1 MFARIKHALPYL
13 LLAVVSAAAPYAPA
27 PDAPCETPAA
37 FDEPEHAV
45 QMGVRSETR
54 PMGFLYVY
62 TVLNRSQD
70 TLTSV
75 ELGFDPEFDTCRL
88 TGMPPHA
95 LPDTCLS
102 PRGWECVPAQGKD
115 GGNTFCVTWKP
126 EPGTSG
132 GISPDGALSGFGVM
146 LRQPDSLYERCTWAI
161 RRVPSSY
168 RIYADSLKAEG
179 ELDLPSTETRTIS
192 GRVNDERGAGV
203 AGALVFVKRAD
214 LAALTDS
221 DGTFTIS
228 GVPVGTRSLAVRAVG
243 LEPCDK
249 RRVRVTGNTRVDF
262 RLAAA
267 KPITPCV
274 PYNTAHDKSRRPF
287 PGDAVDTVGARF
299 LERGIPIPQT
309 PARKTSRPTAFI
321 YSLNE
326 SEASLV
332 YPGIGQDT
340 TRRAFVAMVHRSF
353 RNREEERLIRI
364 AEETYPPPEAVRA
377 AAARPSSD
385 KVAFS
390 SEKDLWWYG
399 DFDGVRLPYAV
410 TMDAVRYYLQLTQS
424 FGRGDTTQTHGI
436 RMKRSDFSYS
446 ASISRRPEP
455 YSRDGRVFNDVYL
468 VEMRLNWSNYCSPL
482 CACSFRLDRTVVL
495 RRDGTVLCVFGDQK
509 PMVMVS

>member
-1 MFARIKHALPYL
+1 
-13 LLAVVSAAAPYAPA
+13 
-27 PDAPCETPAA
+27 
-37 FDEPEHAV
+37 
-45 QMGVRSETR
+45 MGVRSEFNTKR
-54 PMGFLYVY
+54 AMYVY
-62 TVLNRSQD
+62 TVLNRGQD
-70 TLTSV
+70 TLTSI
-75 ELGFDPEFDTCRL
+75 ELGFDPELDTCTL
-88 TGMPPHA
+88 TGISPHA
-95 LPDTCLS
+95 VPDTCLS
-102 PRGWECVPAQGKD
+102 PPGWECGPAQGKE

-126 EPGTSG
+126 QPGSTG
-132 GISPDGALSGFGVM
+132 GGVLPGGTLSGFGVV
-146 LRQPDSLYERCTWAI
+146 LLQPDPTYERCTWAI

-179 ELDLPSTETRTIS
+179 ELDLPSTETRTVS
-192 GRVNDERGAGV
+192 GRVNNERGDGV

-221 DGTFTIS
+221 DGTFTIP

-249 RRVRVTGNTRVDF
+249 RRVRVTSNMWVDF

-267 KPITPCV
+267 EPFTPCV
-274 PYNTAHDKSRRPF
+274 PYGTAHERTQRPF
-287 PGDAVDTVGARF
+287 PGNAVDTVGARF
-299 LERGIPIPQT
+299 QDRGVPLPER
-309 PARKTSRPTAFI
+309 PARDTSRPRAFI

-326 SEASLV
+326 SEVSLV

-340 TRRAFVAMVHRSF
+340 TRRAFVAMVNRSF

-364 AEETYPPPEAVRA
+364 AEETYPPPEAVLA
-377 AAARPSSD
+377 AAPPRSD
-385 KVAFS
+385 KTALS
-390 SEKDLWWYG
+390 KEMRLWWYG

-424 FGRGDTTQTHGI
+424 LGRGDTTQTHGI

-446 ASISRRPEP
+446 ASISRRPET
-455 YSRDGRVFNDVYL
+455 YSRDGRVFKDVYV
-468 VEMRLNWSNYCSPL
+468 VEMRLHWSNYCGPV